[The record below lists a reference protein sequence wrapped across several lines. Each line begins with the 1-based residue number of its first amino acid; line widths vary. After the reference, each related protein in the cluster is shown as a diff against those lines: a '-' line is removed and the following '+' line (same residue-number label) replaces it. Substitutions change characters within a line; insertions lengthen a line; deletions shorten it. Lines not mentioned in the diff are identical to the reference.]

1 MALSCFILPMKTT
14 QYPDGNPG
22 QAVSYLR
29 VSTLKQGADGLGI
42 EAQRSMIARAAKERG
57 LTIAR
62 EFVEVESGGNIHR
75 PILAEALAL
84 ARKNGWEL
92 VVAKQDRLSRDA
104 AHAITLLNS
113 HRIVCADA
121 PYDSQLSRGVKAVVN
136 HEEKER
142 IAQRTREALAELKK
156 RLAALK
162 PGETLMSKRNRPY
175 SRLGAPRLADM
186 QRKGWAARTASADAF
201 ALNLRPVLADVVGR
215 GKVSSAAMI
224 AQALNARG
232 VSTGTRR
239 SPGQPPAQWHHGSV
253 RNVLNRLER
262 LGKGL
267 ALANKEE

>member
-1 MALSCFILPMKTT
+1 MKTNKS
-14 QYPDGNPG
+14 PDAAPG

-57 LTIAR
+57 LGIAR

-104 AHAITLLNS
+104 AHAITLLNGN
-113 HRIVCADA
+113 RIVCADA
-121 PYDSQLSRGVKAVVN
+121 PHDSQLSRGVKAVVN

-142 IAQRTREALAELKK
+142 IAQRTREALTELKK

-162 PGETLMSKRNRPY
+162 PGETLMSKRNRPFAK
-175 SRLGAPRLADM
+175 LGAPQLAAA
-186 QRKGWAARTASADAF
+186 QRKGWEARSSAADSF
-201 ALNLRPVLADVVGR
+201 ALGLRPILADVIQRGRVG
-215 GKVSSAAMI
+215 SAAMI

-232 VSTGTRR
+232 VATGTKRA
-239 SPGQPPAQWHHGSV
+239 PGQAPAQWHHGSV
-253 RNVLNRLER
+253 RNVLSRLER
-262 LGKGL
+262 LGQGV
-267 ALANKEE
+267 ALA

>member
-1 MALSCFILPMKTT
+1 MKNSKT
-14 QYPDGNPG
+14 PDANPG

-29 VSTLKQGADGLGI
+29 VSTLKQGAEGLGI
-42 EAQRSMIARAAKERG
+42 EAQRSMITRAARDRG
-57 LTIAR
+57 LSLTR

-84 ARKNGWEL
+84 ARKNGWPL
-92 VVAKQDRLSRDA
+92 MVAKQDRLSRDA

-113 HRIVCADA
+113 HNIICADA

-162 PGETLMSKRNRPY
+162 PGETLMSKRNRPF
-175 SRLGAPRLADM
+175 RKLGAPQLAEA
-186 QRKGWAARTASADAF
+186 QQKGWKARSTAADTF
-201 ALNLRPVLADVVGR
+201 ALGLRPVLADVVQRGR
-215 GKVSSAAMI
+215 VHSAALI

-232 VSTGTRR
+232 VSTGTKR

-262 LGKGL
+262 LGQGV
-267 ALANKEE
+267 ALA